1 MIPLSALFSISTAFR
16 TWRCFRPVSVPV
28 LISSPYARFKCR
40 NFHKHVQNVMHA
52 FELWLSVF
60 TANLLLENATPENF
74 IWFKLQWLIDHHS
87 VTDPVKPCPVVLFSL
102 PSDKPPGYLTH
113 SVFLQGYFFAFLVT
127 FYCDSYKTIVF
138 RYSCL
143 FKRSKKKKHYYHLQK
158 KESISH

>member
-1 MIPLSALFSISTAFR
+1 MLAKTIRHPQLTLFCSESSSYSNRASCPHNQFLPVFVPGWAPTKWFHYSGALFSISTAFR

-28 LISSPYARFKCR
+28 LISSPYARFKRR
-40 NFHKHVQNVMHA
+40 NFHKHVQNVMYA

-74 IWFKLQWLIDHHS
+74 IWFKLHWLIDHHS

-113 SVFLQGYFFAFLVT
+113 SVFLQG
-127 FYCDSYKTIVF
+127 
-138 RYSCL
+138 
-143 FKRSKKKKHYYHLQK
+143 
-158 KESISH
+158 